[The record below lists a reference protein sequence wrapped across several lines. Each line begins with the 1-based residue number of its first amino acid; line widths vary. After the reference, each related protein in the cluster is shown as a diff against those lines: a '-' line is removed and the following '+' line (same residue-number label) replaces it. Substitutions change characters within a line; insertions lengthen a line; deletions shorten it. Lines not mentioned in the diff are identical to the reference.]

1 MDKEKDKMN
10 RTKYFVFVDKGARF
24 SLNGNEYVK
33 QSTRTARMLANGRV
47 FYFRSNEQVSV

>member
-10 RTKYFVFVDKGARF
+10 RAKYFVFVDKGARF